1 MTKKIILL
9 LAIFIQS
16 FVLPANTLQ
25 DVKQCFFK
33 ADFEDCE
40 GSFASQ
46 VEINLPSQ
54 NSVLPA
60 QKVVDVLNRFLNKYK
75 SAILQIDKEKVNESS
90 KQKFA
95 IGTLITEGKV
105 FKIQITLSTSDAITS
120 IRIL

>member
-1 MTKKIILL
+1 MKKILFLLVILL
-9 LAIFIQS
+9 PS
-16 FVLPANTLQ
+16 FGMFANTLQ

-33 ADFEDCE
+33 AEFDDCE

-46 VEINLPSQ
+46 VEINLPNQ
-54 NSVLPA
+54 NNVLPA

-75 SAILQIDKEKVNESS
+75 SAILQIDKEKLNESS

-105 FKIQITLSTSDAITS
+105 FKIQITLTTSDEITGL
-120 IRIL
+120 RIL